1 MKQVIQNFKTG
12 KLYVDDV
19 PMPALQPGMILVEN
33 VCSLISAGT
42 ERSTVKVAQANLLGK
57 AKQRPELVAQV
68 LQNIKK
74 EGLKATLEKVK
85 TKLDSLKALGYSSA
99 GTVLASMDHNNS
111 FKPGDRIA
119 CAGQDFASHSE
130 IVCIPQNLA
139 AKIPDNVTFEEAS
152 FTTLGAIALQ
162 GIRQADPK
170 LGEYVCIIG
179 LGLIGQ
185 LTAQMLKANGCKVL
199 GIDLSD
205 KLLNL
210 AIENGIDMAARRD
223 DEDLISKINNFTN
236 GYGFDSV
243 IITAATSSND
253 PIELSAEITRK
264 KAKVVIVGAVKMDVP
279 RDPHF
284 YRKELSLLMSCSY
297 GPGRYDQEYET
308 HGHDYPYGYVR
319 WTQQR
324 NMEAFLQLIAQ
335 KRINIAPLITH
346 RFTIENAMEA
356 YDIVMGKK
364 QEHHIGILLQYA
376 PNTTKFQQEIKTT
389 QPVHKNINV
398 GFIGAGSFAQSYL
411 LPHLKADN
419 ISLHSVI
426 TSKGIT
432 AKNVCDKFG
441 FHAAGSDASLVLNN
455 KEINTVFIATP
466 HNSHGQLVLE
476 AIKNGKNVFVE
487 KPLTIYEEELET
499 IKNEAE
505 TSSAKLMVGFN
516 RRFSPAAKQAFEA
529 FRDTSEPLLI
539 NYRINAGFLP
549 KEHWAQDDRIGGGRI
564 IGEVCHFIDLLQFLT
579 QSTPKIVFASCIT
592 SENAT
597 KKNNDNVAINVTMQN
612 GSIANILYCANGN
625 KLLPKEHIE
634 IFGEGKSVII
644 DDFKEVTVYA
654 GNKAR
659 KHKTAG
665 KGHKE
670 EVVQFISSIEKGEAS
685 PIAFSSIYLTTL
697 SCFKIMDSLVTGMP
711 QNVA

>member
-130 IVCIPQNLA
+130 IVSIPQNLA
-139 AKIPDNVTFEEAS
+139 ARIPDNVTFEEAS

-210 AIENGIDMAARRD
+210 ATENGIDMAARRD

-253 PIELSAEITRK
+253 PIELSAEISRK

-346 RFTIENAMEA
+346 RFTIENAVEA

-376 PNTTKFQQEIKTT
+376 PNTTKFLQEIRTT
-389 QPVHKNINV
+389 SSANKNINI

-441 FHAAGSDASLVLNN
+441 FHSAGSDASLVLNN
-455 KEINTVFIATP
+455 QEINTVFIATP

-476 AIKNGKNVFVE
+476 SIKKGKNVFVE
-487 KPLTIYEEELET
+487 KPLTIYEHELEE

-505 TSSAKLMVGFN
+505 TSSARLMVGFN

-529 FRDTSEPLLI
+529 FRDASEPLLI

-564 IGEVCHFIDLLQFLT
+564 IGEVCHFIDLIQFLT
-579 QSTPKIVFASCIT
+579 QSTPKTVFASCIT
-592 SENAT
+592 SENAA
-597 KKNNDNVAINVTMQN
+597 KKNNDNVAINVSMQN

-625 KLLPKEHIE
+625 KLLPKEHVE
-634 IFGEGKSVII
+634 IFGEGKSVVI
-644 DDFKEVTVYA
+644 DDFKEVTVYG
-654 GNKAR
+654 GNRAR
-659 KHKTAG
+659 KQKTAG

-670 EVVQFISSIEKGEAS
+670 EVNQFITSIEKGEPS
-685 PIAFSSIYLTTL
+685 PIPFSSIYLTTL

-711 QNVA
+711 QNIA